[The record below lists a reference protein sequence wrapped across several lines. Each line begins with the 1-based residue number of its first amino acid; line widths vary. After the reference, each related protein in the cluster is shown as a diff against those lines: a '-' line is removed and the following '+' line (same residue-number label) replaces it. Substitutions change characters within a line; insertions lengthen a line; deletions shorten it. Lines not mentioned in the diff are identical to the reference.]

1 MTHFRVL
8 LNGELLHEYDIFAVC
23 RAAFHKLHCWHMFD
37 GTSSNINI
45 NSSSSSNNNNT

>member
-8 LNGELLHEYDIFAVC
+8 LNGEYDISAVC

-45 NSSSSSNNNNT
+45 NSSSSSNNNNNT